1 MKRGQR
7 GSVALIALSIAAIF
21 ALLAVGAF
29 AYLYLQNSG
38 SGAST
43 LAPQEWS
50 EEKAG
55 VLKSL
60 QTSKN
65 PQPIAPPPE
74 GKKLEVVGSL
84 QTQTTAEA
92 AEEPTPQDD
101 AQKNDILK
109 SLGN

>member
-21 ALLAVGAF
+21 ALLAV
-29 AYLYLQNSG
+29 
-38 SGAST
+38 
-43 LAPQEWS
+43 APQEWS